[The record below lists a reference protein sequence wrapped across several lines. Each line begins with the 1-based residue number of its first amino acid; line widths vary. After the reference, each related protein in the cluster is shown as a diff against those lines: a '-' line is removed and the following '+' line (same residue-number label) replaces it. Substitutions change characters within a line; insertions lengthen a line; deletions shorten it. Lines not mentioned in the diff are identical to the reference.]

1 MANARAILGRGVRFP
16 FRPGLDGGFSLIEG
30 EDNLDQ
36 AIILLLS
43 TALGERQMRYEF
55 GSDLPRMIFEPITS
69 ATLVELE
76 EAARL
81 ALRDW
86 EPRVIVRQ
94 VTAEPDPDLE
104 SKVTLSITFDIPQT
118 NSRRNLVFPFY
129 LQGG

>member
-1 MANARAILGRGVRFP
+1 MANAREILGRGVRFP

-36 AIILLLS
+36 AMILLLS
-43 TALGERQMRYEF
+43 TALGERQMRFEF

-76 EAARL
+76 EAARI

-86 EPRVIVRQ
+86 EPRVLVRE
-94 VTAEPDPDLE
+94 VRADPDPVLE

-118 NSRRNLVFPFY
+118 NSRRNLVFPFF

>member
-76 EAARL
+76 EAARI

-86 EPRVIVRQ
+86 EPRVLVRE
-94 VTAEPDPDLE
+94 VRADPDPVLE

-118 NSRRNLVFPFY
+118 NSRRNLVFPFF

>member
-1 MANARAILGRGVRFP
+1 MANAREILGRGVRFP
-16 FRPGLDGGFSLIEG
+16 FRPGLDGGFALIEG

-36 AIILLLS
+36 AMILLLS
-43 TALGERQMRYEF
+43 TALGERQMRFEF

-76 EAARL
+76 EAARI

-86 EPRVIVRQ
+86 EPRVLVRE
-94 VTAEPDPDLE
+94 VRADPDPVLE

-118 NSRRNLVFPFY
+118 NSRRNLVFPFF

>member
-16 FRPGLDGGFSLIEG
+16 FRPGLDGGFALVEG

-43 TALGERQMRYEF
+43 TALGERQMRFDF

-76 EAARL
+76 EAARI

-86 EPRVIVRQ
+86 EPRVLVRE
-94 VTAEPDPDLE
+94 VHATPDLVLE
-104 SKVTLSITFDIPQT
+104 SKVILSITFDIPQT
-118 NSRRNLVFPFY
+118 NSRRNLVFPFF

>member
-1 MANARAILGRGVRFP
+1 MADARAILGRGVRFP

-36 AIILLLS
+36 AMILLLS

-76 EAARL
+76 EAARI

-86 EPRVIVRQ
+86 EPRVIVRE
-94 VTAEPDPDLE
+94 VRADPDPVLE

-118 NSRRNLVFPFY
+118 NSRRNLVFPFF